1 MSLITWIVNE
11 WNLGEGGGQL
21 VPLVPPQMVL
31 IEKKK
36 SVSMDEIENIG
47 WVNNETVQESDMK

>member
-1 MSLITWIVNE
+1 M
-11 WNLGEGGGQL
+11 

-31 IEKKK
+31 IEKKE